1 MGDNMYIEKINSP
14 KDLKKLNMD
23 ECEILAEEIR
33 KALLKKASLQ
43 GGHLASNLGVVEL
56 TMGIHYVFD
65 VPKDKV
71 IFDVSHQCYTHKI
84 LTGRNHAFIDPDKY
98 KSVNG
103 YTNPKESEYDCFRVG
118 HTATSLSLACGMAK
132 ARDLNGKKENII
144 AVIGDGSLSG
154 GEALEGLDFGGADI
168 KGNLIII
175 VNDNQMS
182 IAEDHGG
189 IYRNLKELRE
199 NNGNAQNN
207 LFRAFGYDYRFVKNG
222 NDLREV
228 ITALKEVK
236 NIGHPVVVHVCTIKG
251 KGYGYAETHKE
262 KTHWVRPFEIETGEE
277 KNPFNGERY
286 DRIMRD
292 YLLQKMKADKKVT
305 TMIAAVPDSVAF
317 SQKYRIE
324 AGEQFID
331 VGIAEEH
338 AVSMA
343 AGLAKN
349 GCKPVFVTMST
360 FFQRTY
366 DQISQELCINEMP
379 VTLLVINASVY
390 SVNDVT
396 HIGIFDIPMMS
407 NIPNLV
413 YLAPTNKQE
422 YLAMMEWSIE
432 QNQYPVAIRAPRNGV
447 FYAKNDVDVNYSD
460 INKYKIVKSGQ
471 KIAIIALGDFFQ
483 MGEELIMEIEKQ
495 LGINAT
501 LINPRFITG
510 LDEEMLEKLEKNHN
524 IVITLE
530 DGILDGG
537 FGQKIASFY
546 GTSEMNVFNY
556 GLKKEFLD
564 QYDLK
569 KVMEKNHLQPDLII
583 NDLKNSRC
591 I

>member
-1 MGDNMYIEKINSP
+1 MGDNMYIEKVNSP
-14 KDLKKLNMD
+14 EDLKKLNMD

-84 LTGRNHAFIDPDKY
+84 LTGRNHAFIDPDQY

-292 YLLQKMKADKKVT
+292 YLIQKMKADKKVT
-305 TMIAAVPDSVAF
+305 TMIAAVPDSLAF

-324 AGEQFID
+324 AGGQFID

>member
-1 MGDNMYIEKINSP
+1 MYIEKINSP

-84 LTGRNHAFIDPDKY
+84 LTGRNHAFIDPDQY

-292 YLLQKMKADKKVT
+292 YLIQKMKADKKVT
-305 TMIAAVPDSVAF
+305 TMIAAVPDSLAF

>member
-84 LTGRNHAFIDPDKY
+84 LTGRNHAFIDPDQY

-305 TMIAAVPDSVAF
+305 TMIAAVPDSLAF

>member
-14 KDLKKLNMD
+14 EDLKKLNMD

-84 LTGRNHAFIDPDKY
+84 LTGRNHAFIDPDQY

-292 YLLQKMKADKKVT
+292 YLIQKMKADKKVT
-305 TMIAAVPDSVAF
+305 TMIAAVPDSLAF

-324 AGEQFID
+324 AGGQFID

-366 DQISQELCINEMP
+366 DQISQELCINQMP

>member
-1 MGDNMYIEKINSP
+1 MYIEKINSP

-84 LTGRNHAFIDPDKY
+84 LTGRNQAFIDPDQY

-154 GEALEGLDFGGADI
+154 GEALEGLDFGGSDI

-207 LFRAFGYDYRFVKNG
+207 LFKAFGYDYRFVKHG

-251 KGYGYAETHKE
+251 KGYEYAETHKE

-292 YLLQKMKADKKVT
+292 YLIQKMKADKKVT
-305 TMIAAVPDSVAF
+305 TMIAAVPDSLAF

-343 AGLAKN
+343 AGLSKN

-422 YLAMMEWSIE
+422 YLAMMDWSIE

-460 INKYKIVKSGQ
+460 INKYKMVKSGH

-510 LDEEMLEKLEKNHN
+510 LDEEMLEKLEENHN

>member
-1 MGDNMYIEKINSP
+1 MYIEKINSP

-84 LTGRNHAFIDPDKY
+84 LTGRNHAFIDPDQY

-305 TMIAAVPDSVAF
+305 TMIAAVPDSLAF

-510 LDEEMLEKLEKNHN
+510 VDEEMLEKLEKNHN

>member
-1 MGDNMYIEKINSP
+1 MYIEKINSP
-14 KDLKKLNMD
+14 EDLKKLNMD

-84 LTGRNHAFIDPDKY
+84 LTGRNHAFIDPDQY

-292 YLLQKMKADKKVT
+292 YLIQKMKADKKVT
-305 TMIAAVPDSVAF
+305 TMIAAVPDSLAF

-324 AGEQFID
+324 AGGQFID

-583 NDLKNSRC
+583 NDLKNSRG

>member
-1 MGDNMYIEKINSP
+1 MQ
-14 KDLKKLNMD
+14 
-23 ECEILAEEIR
+23 A
-33 KALLKKASLQ
+33 
-43 GGHLASNLGVVEL
+43 
-56 TMGIHYVFD
+56 GICNNV
-65 VPKDKV
+65 
-71 IFDVSHQCYTHKI
+71 
-84 LTGRNHAFIDPDKY
+84 
-98 KSVNG
+98 
-103 YTNPKESEYDCFRVG
+103 
-118 HTATSLSLACGMAK
+118 
-132 ARDLNGKKENII
+132 
-144 AVIGDGSLSG
+144 
-154 GEALEGLDFGGADI
+154 DI
-168 KGNLIII
+168 
-175 VNDNQMS
+175 
-182 IAEDHGG
+182 
-189 IYRNLKELRE
+189 
-199 NNGNAQNN
+199 
-207 LFRAFGYDYRFVKNG
+207 
-222 NDLREV
+222 
-228 ITALKEVK
+228 
-236 NIGHPVVVHVCTIKG
+236 
-251 KGYGYAETHKE
+251 
-262 KTHWVRPFEIETGEE
+262 
-277 KNPFNGERY
+277 
-286 DRIMRD
+286 
-292 YLLQKMKADKKVT
+292 
-305 TMIAAVPDSVAF
+305 
-317 SQKYRIE
+317 
-324 AGEQFID
+324 
-331 VGIAEEH
+331 
-338 AVSMA
+338 
-343 AGLAKN
+343 
-349 GCKPVFVTMST
+349 
-360 FFQRTY
+360 FQRTY